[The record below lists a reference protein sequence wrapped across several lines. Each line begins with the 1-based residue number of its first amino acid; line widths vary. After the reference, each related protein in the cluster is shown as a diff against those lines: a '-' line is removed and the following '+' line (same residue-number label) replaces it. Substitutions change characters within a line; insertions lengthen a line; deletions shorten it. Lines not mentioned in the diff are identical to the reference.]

1 TCPPLTTHARARAV
15 VRIRVLDQ
23 LGTGHDQKGVLL
35 RVYTIYDQELGVTQ
49 LSPSP
54 FTSYD
59 CHPTFRKRVRREYL
73 CPESRLPT
81 RSMGFE
87 DGLSGQRFLRN
98 SQPEVLTATARYIMG
113 GGLSN
118 ITKFPL
124 DSQYLSSVRWSAKTR
139 TNGTGLTNTCFG
151 LDETLPSLHSLMHD
165 EYITIMIASHLLLVG
180 MWLVKISSGLTASV
194 GGPAFAIA
202 VNQAEGGTSRGLRAL
217 LVEEE
222 PQRRP
227 GCMIP
232 FRRKRRKIVRS
243 KKGRCDS
250 LITRPVEFMDGFAH
264 GFPLGRFGNNQEL
277 EFKPRYAAQFTECE
291 AEIQKQLGWLEEN
304 KFRDVD
310 EMITTAL
317 SQDLPK
323 AKELFNEIK
332 EGIKVL
338 KNMRLMLLGGAFD
351 IPEELFRLITKS
363 FSRDF
368 LKSVKTFITQ
378 HNHLFTCLALKFE
391 PKNPKF
397 DIRKINDYSFEII
410 DFLLEHQF
418 ISPEE
423 VRDILQDKKMV
434 EQVVNYTVRRYENDL
449 GFSSWEFMVS
459 LTKHWH
465 WKSMNKFLTA
475 LSKRELDRIDLVF
488 LIGRLRCIGTF
499 SGGLYDSE
507 VLKVDDR
514 PFVYEKYFGKSTSLD
529 ASNSLVSLG
538 FKQGQIGHQI
548 YPELNS
554 KEKDEIIHQ
563 LLPKQYGKK
572 KLIRIVEL
580 FAFIE
585 EEFCPGIVSQLLK
598 EEKISNELQNLV
610 KPTGNCHTPEDVFHL
625 ALIYSRYEMRS
636 HSAEQLI
643 KSVFLDEDTQPQFY
657 VLQDKEIYQDQ
668 IDKKRQIL
676 NTGRDT
682 CMRLPSVG
690 EFYFGQEYIIF
701 SNLYPHCF
709 EGDLNKMINIL
720 DRTRKYEEI
729 PMKLIEKQPDFSRA
743 WFLIS

>member
-1 TCPPLTTHARARAV
+1 
-15 VRIRVLDQ
+15 
-23 LGTGHDQKGVLL
+23 
-35 RVYTIYDQELGVTQ
+35 
-49 LSPSP
+49 
-54 FTSYD
+54 
-59 CHPTFRKRVRREYL
+59 
-73 CPESRLPT
+73 
-81 RSMGFE
+81 
-87 DGLSGQRFLRN
+87 
-98 SQPEVLTATARYIMG
+98 
-113 GGLSN
+113 
-118 ITKFPL
+118 
-124 DSQYLSSVRWSAKTR
+124 
-139 TNGTGLTNTCFG
+139 
-151 LDETLPSLHSLMHD
+151 
-165 EYITIMIASHLLLVG
+165 MIASHLLLVG

-243 KKGRCDS
+243 KKGLATIKNWNS
-250 LITRPVEFMDGFAH
+250 NQGDGF
-264 GFPLGRFGNNQEL
+264 FFGRTVVSL
-277 EFKPRYAAQFTECE
+277 RRYAAQFTECE

-397 DIRKINDYSFEII
+397 RYKKDQRYRLYTLTPLDYSFEII

-625 ALIYSRYEMRS
+625 ALIYSRRS
-636 HSAEQLI
+636 KQDDQHSG
-643 KSVFLDEDTQPQFY
+643 SY
-657 VLQDKEIYQDQ
+657 
-668 IDKKRQIL
+668 KKI
-676 NTGRDT
+676 
-682 CMRLPSVG
+682 
-690 EFYFGQEYIIF
+690 
-701 SNLYPHCF
+701 
-709 EGDLNKMINIL
+709 
-720 DRTRKYEEI
+720 
-729 PMKLIEKQPDFSRA
+729 
-743 WFLIS
+743 